1 MSELWNGFRL
11 ERLTFEEYDALV
23 VIPDQPD
30 AKRRLAVKTEYWDA
44 FPEAIEIDLVKQGFH
59 LCYIKNDGRWGAP
72 ANMERKARFIR
83 FVQETYGLCD
93 TCVPVGMSAGGLQA
107 VKLAGYHPELVSC
120 LYLDAPA
127 INLYSCPCAYGR
139 AEPRPA
145 VVAEL
150 MNDLGIKTVSELI
163 CYRDMPMHHL
173 PTLVK
178 HKIPVVMVAGDRDH
192 LVPYEENGSLLE
204 QDYRAA
210 GVDIQ
215 VHIKPGCDHHPHGL
229 EDNAEVLE
237 FILKHS

>member
-1 MSELWNGFRL
+1 MSELWNGFELQRM
-11 ERLTFEEYDALV
+11 TFENREALV
-23 VIPDQPD
+23 VFPKEPD
-30 AKRRLAVKTEYWDA
+30 AKKRLAVKAQYWDA
-44 FPEAIEIDLVKQGFH
+44 FPEAIEIDLLKHGFH
-59 LCYIKNDGRWGAP
+59 LCYIKNDVRWGSP
-72 ANMERKARFIR
+72 ADIERKARFIR

-93 TCVPVGMSAGGLQA
+93 TCVAVGMSCGGLNS
-107 VKLAGYHPELVSC
+107 VKLAGYHPELISC
-120 LYLDAPA
+120 MYLDAPA

-145 VVAEL
+145 VVAE
-150 MNDLGIKTVSELI
+150 MMQGLGLKTVSELI

-178 HKIPVVMVAGDRDH
+178 HKIPVVMVAGGHDH

-204 QDYRAA
+204 QDYKAA
-210 GVDIQ
+210 GVELQ